1 MATET
6 LHFEQQ
12 AVKTAEQ
19 ELEEAIKA
27 FESQLST
34 YRAKANSLLYQTTEY
49 VSKRSFWLEKK

>member
-12 AVKTAEQ
+12 AVSTAEQ

-34 YRAKANSLLYQTTEY
+34 YRAKANSLLHQTTEY
-49 VSKRSFWLEKK
+49 VEKRSFWLEKK